1 MNQMLGF
8 IRLQLIDNRLDQIT
22 VRLYKIKI
30 ILEDDAELKQI
41 LDIKNK
47 IEERMASCSKD
58 VQTLELAV
66 QDQQIKVQ
74 QIDASLYSGNFKNP
88 KELQELQLE
97 MASTKRFLSSLENKL
112 LEAMIAYEDNEK
124 EYDCICSKHNEIM
137 NAYSIKNSEY
147 FQENNTLQSEV
158 DKLNVEKKAAES
170 TLSTQEIFFYNQ
182 LRLQRGGIAVSSIS
196 DRSCD
201 SCGTTLT
208 PAQEQSIRS
217 SDQLVHCP
225 SCGRMLYAS

>member
-137 NAYSIKNSEY
+137 NVYSIKNSEY

>member
-47 IEERMASCSKD
+47 IEERMASCNKD

-137 NAYSIKNSEY
+137 NVYSIKNSEY

>member
-47 IEERMASCSKD
+47 IEERMASCNKD

-124 EYDCICSKHNEIM
+124 EYDCICSKHN
-137 NAYSIKNSEY
+137 AIKNSEY